1 MADQFHTDA
10 GVGTR
15 RERSELTFIDLF
27 CGCGGFTLGM
37 LRAGFRCLA
46 AVDFNQT
53 AVEVLRTNL
62 AEKRRHKLP
71 AVDHVLERD
80 LTRFQ
85 PQELAA
91 IIGCDHVDVI
101 VGGPPCQGYSLA
113 RQVDGAN
120 HGARFIEDDE
130 RRNLYQDLL
139 RFVEHF
145 QPKIFVMEN
154 VLGLRSTADGGYFTR
169 VQKEARELGR
179 KSGRTGYRVHDQI
192 EDAWELGAP
201 QKRRRQLI
209 VGVHGDLPG
218 YFLPTLRPA
227 RRAVPKI
234 ALGECIADLPGLRA
248 GNGNHERDYD
258 LKRRSKQMKRLGK
271 PARRY
276 LSHVLQV
283 GQASKLTNHTA
294 RSHSDR
300 DLRDFRRLKE
310 GESSARAMRRG
321 VRFEFPYSKD
331 SFKDRYTRQ
340 SRFEPCSTIVAHMSK
355 DGLMFIH
362 PTQNRSLTPREAAR
376 VQSFPDWFVFPKAR
390 TRAFALIGNA
400 VPPLVAEAT
409 GNALKKYLSAG
420 DTTGARPKDAAEQ
433 SSTLDRTTDEAL
445 QTLRQFASMTP
456 PELKALTRGEF
467 LRCWRALLHLVPALH
482 PRNALD
488 HGESEEPWPDA
499 GSILPK
505 LPPSASRRYVR
516 SGWPVALVP
525 IGREAWRRVRVHKLS
540 VHAIHGIGGSRRP
553 RKRSRSDS

>member
-1 MADQFHTDA
+1 
-10 GVGTR
+10 
-15 RERSELTFIDLF
+15 
-27 CGCGGFTLGM
+27 M

-46 AVDFNQT
+46 AVDFNST
-53 AVEVLRTNL
+53 AVKVLRMNL
-62 AEKRRHKLP
+62 AENSHRKLP

-80 LTRFQ
+80 LARFQ

-120 HGARFIEDDE
+120 HGRRFIEDDD

-139 RFVEHF
+139 RFVDHF

-154 VLGLRSTADGGYFTR
+154 VLGLRSTAGGGYFTR

-179 KSGRTGYRVHDQI
+179 KSGRAGYRVHDQI

-209 VGVHGDLPG
+209 VGVRGDQPG

-248 GNGNHERDYD
+248 GNGDNERDYD

-271 PARRY
+271 PARRF

-300 DLRDFRRLKE
+300 DLRDFRLLRE

-340 SRFEPCSTIVAHMSK
+340 SRYEPCSTIVAHMSK
-355 DGLMFIH
+355 DGLMFVH

-390 TRAFALIGNA
+390 TSAFALIGNA

-409 GNALKKYLSAG
+409 GNAIKKFLSAAC
-420 DTTGARPKDAAEQ
+420 TSGAKPKGAAEQ
-433 SSTLDRTTDEAL
+433 SSKLDRTTDEAL
-445 QTLRQFASMTP
+445 QTLRQFASMAP
-456 PELKALTRGEF
+456 PELRALTRGEF

-488 HGESEEPWPDA
+488 HGESDEPWPDA
-499 GSILPK
+499 ESIFPELEPNQ
-505 LPPSASRRYVR
+505 SRRYVR

-525 IGREAWRRVRVHKLS
+525 IGREAWRRVRVRKLS
-540 VHAIHGIGGSRRP
+540 VLEIHGISGARLSRR
-553 RKRSRSDS
+553 RSRSDS